1 MIDPALVVAADGG
14 HSHRL
19 AIAIVRDHGHTSYLN
34 FWRI

>member
-19 AIAIVRDHGHTSYLN
+19 AIAIVRDHGTSYLN